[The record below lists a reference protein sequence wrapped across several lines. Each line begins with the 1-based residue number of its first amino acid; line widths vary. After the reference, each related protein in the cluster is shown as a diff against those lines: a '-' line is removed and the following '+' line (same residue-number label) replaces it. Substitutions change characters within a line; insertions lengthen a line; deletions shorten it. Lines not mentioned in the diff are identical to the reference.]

1 MFIPRKFEKLHKFSF
16 PYQLYNLGN
25 KRENK
30 LFLRDHLRKNGKI
43 VTLRYLHER
52 YRALLDRRTNIQ
64 NISTETGKNRKNT
77 KKDLTNTLLFGSS
90 CINSSS
96 RKTTLHLH
104 LSFLSRILVQMP
116 TSPPNMQTLPGNFD
130 FSSKQPF
137 KCRTVRRWDFAR
149 QIRRRGS
156 SSPDHVHEV
165 CVHTIH
171 ENRWFPLW
179 TSLKLHHRRIFTLTL
194 SLRLRTSR
202 FPYG

>member
-1 MFIPRKFEKLHKFSF
+1 MFIPRKFEKLRKFSF

-96 RKTTLHLH
+96 RKTTLRLH

-116 TSPPNMQTLPGNFD
+116 RCATRERRLRICKRCLGILIFLPNSRSNAAPYADEILQGK
-130 FSSKQPF
+130 SEGVG
-137 KCRTVRRWDFAR
+137 R
-149 QIRRRGS
+149 
-156 SSPDHVHEV
+156 
-165 CVHTIH
+165 
-171 ENRWFPLW
+171 
-179 TSLKLHHRRIFTLTL
+179 
-194 SLRLRTSR
+194 RLRTTSTR
-202 FPYG
+202 FAFTRSTKIDDSPFGPASNSITGEFSP